1 MAGDCGVGPLN
12 MFAEAAKTFLEFLKL
27 VQRYLIALGINTM
40 L

>member
-1 MAGDCGVGPLN
+1 

-27 VQRYLIALGINTM
+27 AQRYLIALGINTM